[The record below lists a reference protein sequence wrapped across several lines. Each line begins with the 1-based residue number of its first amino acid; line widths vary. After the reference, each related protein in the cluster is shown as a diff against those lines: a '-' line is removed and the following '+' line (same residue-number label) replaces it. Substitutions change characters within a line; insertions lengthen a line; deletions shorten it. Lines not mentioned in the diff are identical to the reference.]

1 MDRFVRKY
9 GRYVPFALT
18 IIIIICCALF
28 LKDHEF
34 SEILSYCPDNLW
46 LAAFV
51 ILGLPDGRR
60 LRGRLPRLPAG
71 AFVILGFYGLKS
83 LSVVFPLAA
92 IFVCVGAIYPFWV
105 GILLNVIGLSVCF
118 TVPYLVGR
126 ISGGD
131 IMRVIEMKYPKARKL
146 VNYGHDNNL
155 FASYISRAVV
165 VVPGDLVSMIHG
177 ALRMPY
183 RPYLLGSIMGVMP
196 EMLVQTYIGAQLK
209 HLTIKSV
216 LVMIALIV
224 ATLAFSL
231 ILNKKVSR
239 SGKQMD
245 KEDF

>member
-18 IIIIICCALF
+18 IIIIFCCALF

-46 LAAFV
+46 LA
-51 ILGLPDGRR
+51 
-60 LRGRLPRLPAG
+60 

-146 VNYGHDNNL
+146 VNYGHDNCSVTLWSFRVCNNIFSFQPLIRFVNSECFL
-155 FASYISRAVV
+155 FKIEICRRQSKQLTFSNPCPIKNFK
-165 VVPGDLVSMIHG
+165 
-177 ALRMPY
+177 
-183 RPYLLGSIMGVMP
+183 SI
-196 EMLVQTYIGAQLK
+196 I
-209 HLTIKSV
+209 
-216 LVMIALIV
+216 
-224 ATLAFSL
+224 
-231 ILNKKVSR
+231 
-239 SGKQMD
+239 
-245 KEDF
+245 

>member
-1 MDRFVRKY
+1 MDSFVRKY

-46 LAAFV
+46 LA
-51 ILGLPDGRR
+51 
-60 LRGRLPRLPAG
+60 

-165 VVPGDLVSMIHG
+165 V
-177 ALRMPY
+177 
-183 RPYLLGSIMGVMP
+183 MP

-216 LVMIALIV
+216 LVMIALIA

>member
-1 MDRFVRKY
+1 MDSFVRKY

-51 ILGLPDGRR
+51 ILG
-60 LRGRLPRLPAG
+60 
-71 AFVILGFYGLKS
+71 FYGLKS

-105 GILLNVIGLSVCF
+105 GILLNIIGLSVCF

-131 IMRVIEMKYPKARKL
+131 IMRVIEMKYPKAR
-146 VNYGHDNNL
+146 
-155 FASYISRAVV
+155 R
-165 VVPGDLVSMIHG
+165 
-177 ALRMPY
+177 
-183 RPYLLGSIMGVMP
+183 
-196 EMLVQTYIGAQLK
+196 
-209 HLTIKSV
+209 
-216 LVMIALIV
+216 
-224 ATLAFSL
+224 ATLF
-231 ILNKKVSR
+231 
-239 SGKQMD
+239 Q
-245 KEDF
+245 

>member
-1 MDRFVRKY
+1 MDSFVRKY

-18 IIIIICCALF
+18 IIIIFCCALF

-46 LAAFV
+46 LA
-51 ILGLPDGRR
+51 
-60 LRGRLPRLPAG
+60 

-118 TVPYLVGR
+118 TVPYPVGR

-165 VVPGDLVSMIHG
+165 VVPGDLVSMIHV

-216 LVMIALIV
+216 LVMIALIA

>member
-51 ILGLPDGRR
+51 ILG
-60 LRGRLPRLPAG
+60 
-71 AFVILGFYGLKS
+71 FYGLKS

-118 TVPYLVGR
+118 TVHILWDGYRVA
-126 ISGGD
+126 ISC
-131 IMRVIEMKYPKARKL
+131 VL
-146 VNYGHDNNL
+146 
-155 FASYISRAVV
+155 
-165 VVPGDLVSMIHG
+165 
-177 ALRMPY
+177 LR
-183 RPYLLGSIMGVMP
+183 
-196 EMLVQTYIGAQLK
+196 
-209 HLTIKSV
+209 
-216 LVMIALIV
+216 
-224 ATLAFSL
+224 
-231 ILNKKVSR
+231 
-239 SGKQMD
+239 
-245 KEDF
+245 